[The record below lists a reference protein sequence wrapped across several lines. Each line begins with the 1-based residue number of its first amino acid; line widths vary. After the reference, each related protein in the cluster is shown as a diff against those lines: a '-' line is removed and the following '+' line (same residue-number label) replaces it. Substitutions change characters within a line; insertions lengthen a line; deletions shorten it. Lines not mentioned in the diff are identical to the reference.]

1 MGSLIIYFTFLL
13 QKICKNKVALE
24 KSFIKN
30 EWLNGSDISFK
41 RKTLANGETILEPS
55 TTLSI

>member
-41 RKTLANGETILEPS
+41 
-55 TTLSI
+55 